1 MSMEIKGPTGISPV
15 TPSPMPTVA
24 AASGTPTYSPQSSNA
39 DTLRLSGL
47 LNLLQSGQRLD
58 VLVVALENNQLVL
71 QLNTPLQD
79 TQGNRTWVQ
88 LRAPAT
94 IPAQVGQQLELEV
107 VDPNPAQPILKLTA
121 ASAAPLNLQ
130 MALNAALSKQQ
141 VPTPFYAN
149 VAALNQSTMNKQLE
163 SLPTPVRN
171 LIETLWRQLP
181 EPPQLQTA
189 TAMKQALQHA
199 GVFLEANLLGQLLN
213 ERIASAPDL
222 RTTLLRLAV
231 ALQSQTSTA
240 TSSTRVTT
248 GTVTQNAPASSVT
261 SPANANLPLPPR
273 TTDLPPHVALPQPQ
287 AQQEATLSVLKNLP
301 MLLEQLQ
308 QQTETTLARMQTH
321 QLHMASNEAHRAG
334 WLLELPVRHEQ
345 GVDLFDLRIQPDAQG
360 KRPGE
365 AAHGWTILLAFDL
378 AGLGPMRVQVQLQGE
393 RISAFWWAEQS
404 HTTQLFQEH
413 VTALQTRLQAAGLQ
427 IDQLRC
433 QTGMPKITTTSKPA
447 PYSNTMIDE
456 RI

>member
-1 MSMEIKGPTGISPV
+1 MSMEIKSPAVISPV
-15 TPSPMPTVA
+15 TSSPMPTVA
-24 AASGTPTYSPQSSNA
+24 ATAGTPTYSPQTGNT
-39 DTLRLSGL
+39 DTLRLSGII
-47 LNLLQSGQRLD
+47 NLLQSGQKLD

-107 VDPNPAQPILKLTA
+107 VDPNPAQPVLKLTA

-130 MALNAALSKQQ
+130 IALNAALSKQQ

-149 VAALNQSTMNKQLE
+149 VATLNQPGMQKQMD

-189 TAMKQALQHA
+189 AAMKQALQHA
-199 GVFLEANLLGQLLN
+199 GVFLEANILGQVIN
-213 ERIASAPDL
+213 DRVVNSPDL

-231 ALQSQTSTA
+231 ALQTQTST
-240 TSSTRVTT
+240 TT
-248 GTVTQNAPASSVT
+248 SVT
-261 SPANANLPLPPR
+261 SGATTQHTQTPQPTSSVNATTPLPPR
-273 TTDLPPHVALPQPQ
+273 TAETPPHTALPQPH
-287 AQQEATLSVLKNLP
+287 AQQEATISVIKNLP
-301 MLLEQLQ
+301 QLIEQLQ
-308 QQTETTLARMQTH
+308 QQTESTLARIQTH
-321 QLHMASNEAHRAG
+321 QLQMASNESHRTG
-334 WLLELPVRHEQ
+334 WLLELPVRHEH

-360 KRPGE
+360 KRADE
-365 AAHGWTILLAFDL
+365 IAHGWTILLAFDL

-393 RISAFWWAEQS
+393 RISAYWWAEQPD
-404 HTTQLFQEH
+404 TTRLFQEH
-413 VTALQTRLQAAGLQ
+413 VATLHSRLQAAGLQ
-427 IDQLRC
+427 IEQLRC
-433 QTGMPKITTTSKPA
+433 QTGMPKITTTTKPA